1 MSWQKNLAKL
11 VSEFGDDVVDRI
23 KRVLPGDATA
33 EEARKA
39 AQRIAKPAEKAKPRT
54 VAAKAT
60 SERVPYV
67 GSGHLTGVVK
77 GSDKTKRRY
86 SADPRASWTDKGGE
100 DIIYKALGV
109 KQEPTVPATGFY
121 KPPEAPLE
129 TNPATVGAPL
139 VRAIEGDVAPEDR
152 AMLDAAEALR
162 AYTDAQGAGAWH
174 TTLTDV
180 PASEAGAV
188 FVPRSEPA
196 RAEDLVS
203 VQDLANRYGLTDVVD
218 TGRGVT
224 VTNFYPG
231 TPPGEETTA
240 SLRSGFGRELSR
252 LLGGEPMQ
260 VKTPSGYL
268 PTLEEAG
275 APGSGIATG
284 RLFEALQGLSPEAMA
299 KLDESEALRQ
309 RYLSGLALDEEMAR
323 AGYGTAREDI
333 QRARR
338 IMGEQGLRGLL
349 EQYKGGA
356 ALPSIAALMSA
367 YGLSGP
373 ADEEPGY

>member
-1 MSWQKNLAKL
+1 MGKLSKIAVRAAK
-11 VSEFGDDVVDRI
+11 
-23 KRVLPGDATA
+23 
-33 EEARKA
+33 
-39 AQRIAKPAEKAKPRT
+39 KAKDKAQAKART
-54 VAAKAT
+54 VPAKAT

-67 GSGHLTGVVK
+67 GSGHLTKVVK
-77 GSDKTKRRY
+77 GSDRTKRRY
-86 SADPRASWTDKGGE
+86 SADPRASWTGEGDK
-100 DIIYKALGV
+100 DIIYEALGV

-139 VRAIEGDVAPEDR
+139 VRELEGDIVPEDR

-162 AYTDAQGAGAWH
+162 AYVDAQGAGAWH
-174 TTLTDV
+174 ATLPNAADT
-180 PASEAGAV
+180 EMGAV
-188 FVPRSEPA
+188 FVPREGPA

-203 VQDLANRYGLTDVVD
+203 VQDLAGRYGLTDVVD

-231 TPPGEETTA
+231 TPPGEEMA
-240 SLRSGFGRELSR
+240 SSLQTGFAGELAR
-252 LLGGEPMQ
+252 MLGGSPMR

-268 PTLEEAG
+268 PTLEDAGEA
-275 APGSGIATG
+275 GSGIATG
-284 RLFEALQGLSPEAMA
+284 RLFEALQGLPPETLA

-309 RYLSGLALDEEMAR
+309 RYLSGMELDDEMAR

-338 IMGEQGLRGLL
+338 ILGEQGIRGLL
-349 EQYKGGA
+349 DQYKGGA
-356 ALPSIAALMSA
+356 ALPSIAALMAA
-367 YGLSGP
+367 YGLSGSGE
-373 ADEEPGY
+373 DEATGY